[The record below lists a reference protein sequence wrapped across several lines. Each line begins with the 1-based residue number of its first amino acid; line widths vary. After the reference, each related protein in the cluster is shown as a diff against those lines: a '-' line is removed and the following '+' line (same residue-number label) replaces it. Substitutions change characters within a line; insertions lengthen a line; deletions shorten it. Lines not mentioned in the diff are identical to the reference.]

1 MMFSLPLFKQS
12 VRSNCVLW
20 GAMTSV
26 LSVLCAQFAALDM
39 TQNLLFLI
47 FYGMMT
53 TILPGVYVLVTANK
67 LIAGQVDRGSM
78 AYVLSTPI
86 KRTSVVFTQMVFL
99 IGSLVGMFG
108 VMTLV
113 HLGVNQAKPLS
124 LATAMGMGAAGGNE
138 AMAASVTGDLT
149 SKMILQVNLSALVV
163 CIAMAAVCF
172 AFSGIFSSSKYSIGL
187 SGAFVGVT
195 VLANMLA
202 MFGSMGVSGLDKF
215 KYLTIC
221 SFYDY
226 KSVLLSGSEW
236 IVKLIF
242 PALIAAAAFT
252 AGSLVFKKKDLPL

>member
-12 VRSNCVLW
+12 VRSNAVMW

-26 LSVLCAQFAALDM
+26 MTLLCTQFAALEM
-39 TQNLLFLI
+39 TQNLLFVI

-53 TILPGVYVLVTANK
+53 TILPGIYVLVTANK

-86 KRTSVVFTQMVFL
+86 KRMSVVFTQMVFL
-99 IGSLVGMFG
+99 VGSLVGMFG

-113 HLGVNQAKPLS
+113 HLAVNQAKPIT
-124 LATAMGMGAAGGNE
+124 LATAMGMGATGGND
-138 AMAASVTGDLT
+138 AMSAMMTGDLT
-149 SKMILQVNLSALVV
+149 SSMILKVNLSALVV

-172 AFSGIFSSSKYSIGL
+172 AFSGIFSSSKYSVGL
-187 SGAFVGVT
+187 SGSFVGVT
-195 VLANMLA
+195 ILANMLA

-226 KSVLLSGSEW
+226 KSVLLSDNDW
-236 IVKLIF
+236 IFKMIF
-242 PALIAAAAFT
+242 PALISLAAFT
-252 AGSLVFKKKDLPL
+252 AGAVVFKKKDLPL